1 MLKLNNLCFS
11 YTPGKPVL
19 QDLCLELAE
28 GELLAVMGPSGC
40 GKSTLLNLIAGLLR
54 PTSGT
59 LESDSRRMSYVF
71 QEPRLFPWLT
81 VEQNLRAVLPHKAD
95 AADSAAANAASIAD
109 ALALVELPDAGRLYP
124 SELSGGMKTRI
135 SLARAVVYGGDLML
149 LDEPFAALNEE
160 LRADLLRRL
169 KTRLKEKGTS
179 AILVTHQR
187 EDAEAFADRIFRL
200 PPATAAPA
208 GSSAP

>member
-19 QDLCLELAE
+19 QDLCLELAD

-40 GKSTLLNLIAGLLR
+40 GKSTLLNLIAGLLK
-54 PTSGT
+54 PTSGA
-59 LESDSRRMSYVF
+59 LESDSRRTSYVF

-81 VEQNLRAVLPHKAD
+81 VEQNLRAVLPQKTD

-109 ALALVELPDAGRLYP
+109 ALALVELPEAGRLYP

-187 EDAEAFADRIFRL
+187 EEAEAFADRIFRL
-200 PPATAAPA
+200 SPTTAAPA